1 MEELGSVHRYAAGA
15 LLAIALN
22 QAQIHRL
29 QLVPDILGSDDGPS
43 MSNTLEDQGVL
54 PWSSQ
59 EFGLLHHIFGYL
71 KIDPHAWPGI
81 EKTAEAADAKHHIGP
96 YIRILQEEN
105 LETASKSSA
114 SSGNSPS
121 STNSSSSTGKPEK
134 TLAALAKAVDAMTIS
149 LEEYAASRPEP
160 AHARAVE
167 DATSSEEAYKQ
178 NDKRSS
184 KPKSASAQK
193 SAQRWASM
201 KKPLLDRAASS
212 SDLSHKDTKK
222 KTDRASAYDASSS
235 EPEDK
240 EASERRILVAQRKV
254 AVLYELLTACVA
266 DTPEEK
272 AGKSVLNAGY
282 DARQRVALRLLALWL
297 DVDWKKVAAMELMVA
312 YMAMEAEKVREEER
326 AASHTDDEHKTT
338 KWQKWKRG
346 GIIGAAAV
354 TGGALLALTGG
365 LAAPAIAAGLTALA
379 PAFAAVV
386 PAVGI
391 GGLATAVGSA
401 AGSVAVAASF
411 GAAGAGL
418 AGTKMARRT
427 GGVDEFMFLPIGDN
441 HQQGRLAVGIV
452 ISGIAMEAED
462 YTLPWEGSDGEL
474 ERYALRW
481 ESKELIALSTAIEDW
496 LASSAAREL
505 VKAGAMMTVL
515 AGLVAA
521 LAWPVA
527 LLSATDWIDS
537 RWTIAVDR
545 ADKAGKILAKCL
557 LGGSQGN
564 RPVTL
569 IGFSLGARVIFS
581 CLEYLAKK
589 GNDASIVER
598 VVLLGAP
605 LTLDR
610 QRWENARKVVAGRF
624 INAYSSNDWI
634 LGVVYRS
641 SFMTTGLA
649 GIQKVEIPGVENIDV
664 SDIISGHSMYLAKT
678 KEILAALDLDSF
690 FPIYPSKLEGPLDPD
705 SP

>member
-1 MEELGSVHRYAAGA
+1 MEELSSVHRYAAGA

-22 QAQIHRL
+22 QAQLHRE
-29 QLVPDILGSDDGPS
+29 QLVPEILVSDGDPRV
-43 MSNTLEDQGVL
+43 SNSLEDRGVT
-54 PWSSQ
+54 PWSS
-59 EFGLLHHIFGYL
+59 EEYGLLHHVFGYL
-71 KIDPHAWPGI
+71 KIDRQAWPGI
-81 EKTAEAADAKHHIGP
+81 ERTAASPDAKHHIGP
-96 YIRILQEEN
+96 YIRILSEDNVEV
-105 LETASKSSA
+105 TPGA
-114 SSGNSPS
+114 
-121 STNSSSSTGKPEK
+121 SSSSTKPSSSSSK
-134 TLAALAKAVDAMTIS
+134 TNNQSVTALANAVDAMTIS
-149 LEEYAASRPEP
+149 LEEYAASRSEP
-160 AHARAVE
+160 GHSRLDPDGNVRDETAAAL
-167 DATSSEEAYKQ
+167 
-178 NDKRSS
+178 KRSKS
-184 KPKSASAQK
+184 KSGIKA
-193 SAQRWASM
+193 AQRWASM

-212 SDLSHKDTKK
+212 SDLSYNDKK
-222 KTDRASAYDASSS
+222 RKPQKVGVNESPSSSS
-235 EPEDK
+235 EQEDK
-240 EASERRILVAQRKV
+240 EQVERRILVAQRKV

-282 DARQRVALRLLALWL
+282 DARQRVAIRLLALWL

-312 YMAMEAEKVREEER
+312 YMAMEAEKEKEAKADAVHVHE
-326 AASHTDDEHKTT
+326 DEAKES

-379 PAFAAVV
+379 PALGAVI
-386 PAVGI
+386 PAV

-427 GGVDEFMFLPIGDN
+427 GGVDEFMFIPIGDN

-452 ISGIAMEAED
+452 ISGIVMDAED
-462 YTLPWEGSDGEL
+462 YTIPWQGADAEL
-474 ERYALRW
+474 ERYALFW
-481 ESKELIALSTAIEDW
+481 ESKELIPLTTAIEDW
-496 LASSAAREL
+496 LASSATREL

-515 AGLVAA
+515 AGLVTA

-537 RWTIAVDR
+537 KWTIAVDR

-589 GNDASIVER
+589 GNNASIVER

-605 LTLDR
+605 LTLD
-610 QRWENARKVVAGRF
+610 QQKWEKARKVVAGRF

-649 GIQKVEIPGVENIDV
+649 GIQKVEIPGIENIDV
-664 SDIISGHSMYLAKT
+664 TELITGHSMYLAKT
-678 KEILAALDLDSF
+678 QGILDALELDSF
-690 FPIYPSKLEGPLDPD
+690 YPIYPSKLQGPPKLD
-705 SP
+705 SPS